1 MFCIKFILKWLL
13 MRLPRLNL
21 KTRITILFP
30 LAITLAV
37 GSLLFLVHTL
47 LQNYIKE
54 SISSH
59 QYQIVSLLAEDIDR
73 SVIAQQQ
80 ALIAIA
86 RTLTEAKV
94 QSPQAALNFLQGK
107 SEHLAGFDNGLFLFD
122 PQGKLIAELPLGIA
136 RSGTDFSYRDYLQQT
151 LATRKPFLSDPYVS
165 SQNHH
170 PPAIMFTAP
179 AFAAD
184 GSLFTILGGSVDL
197 SKGSFL
203 GRLARV
209 KFGESGYLFLFNNE
223 RLMVLHPDKTR
234 IMQKD
239 IPPGANKL
247 LDAALAGFEGTGET
261 INSRGVPMLT
271 SFKHLQSKDWII
283 GGNYLRSEAYAP
295 LHKQKMAFL
304 LIFTLFSLSTF
315 WFTRRYLHHFTAPIV
330 QLTEHVEALP
340 GKIGAQRIFPVQGG
354 DEVAILGAAF
364 NALIREVDWQQS
376 ELTSRETLYRTVVES
391 SLEMVY
397 WISADRQTM
406 HYVSPSSQNVTG
418 YPCADFYGQPE
429 LLNRLIHPLDLRRW
443 EGHCCYAGLR
453 EFNSAEDFRIVTA
466 RGETRWVSHLCRLVY
481 NEQNE
486 YVGVRGNFLD
496 ITLWKEAE
504 AALFSSEEKF
514 RLFFEEAS
522 DAIFII
528 DREGIILVANDE
540 ACLRYGFSHGEMIG
554 RPMAE
559 FDVTEESNFV
569 AERIAEVINKGAA
582 TYESRHRRKGAP
594 PLPVEINARSI
605 LFEEK
610 KVVLAVARDIS
621 ERKRNENHLRK
632 LSVAVE
638 QNPASIMITD
648 RNGVIE
654 YVNPHFTAL
663 TGYRREEAVGQTPRL
678 LTSGETS
685 TAAYGELWQTILAGG
700 EWRGEF
706 HNRKKNGELYWEEA
720 LIAPIRDDTGT
731 ITHFIAIK
739 ENISERKELEGQL
752 RHAQKMDAIGQLAG
766 GVAHDFNNI
775 LTAVIGYASIMH
787 IKLPADSPLKKSAEQ
802 IMETAERGAILTQGL
817 LAFSRKQ
824 ASNPRVIDLN
834 EILQRIEQL
843 LTRLIREDIALQL
856 ECAPRPLPIVAD
868 SVEIE
873 QVLMNL
879 ATNAR
884 DALPG
889 GGKIAITTAA
899 VTLDPAFA
907 QTHGIVEPGDYALLT
922 VTDNGHGMNEEVVK
936 RIYEP
941 FYTTKEVGKGT
952 GLGLSIVY
960 GIIKKHQGYIF
971 CHSSSGSGTTFQLY
985 FPLGTAVPE
994 STLLLPAH
1002 EEIVTAGRAIIL
1014 LAEDSDS
1021 ARIMMKDILEE
1032 FGYVVLAARDGQ
1044 EALELY
1050 HLHRETIDL
1059 LFLDVMMPKLKGREV
1074 YDAVRGIDPTIKALF
1089 CSGYDDEKVHRQ
1101 GGLTNDMFYL
1111 SKPFT
1116 PKELLM
1122 KIHEVLHA
1130 GK

>member
-1 MFCIKFILKWLL
+1 MLF
-13 MRLPRLNL
+13 PRLTL
-21 KTRITILFP
+21 KTRVTILFP

-37 GSLLFLVHTL
+37 GSLLFLIHTL
-47 LQNYIKE
+47 LQSYIKE
-54 SISSH
+54 SISTQ

-73 SVIAQQQ
+73 SVAAQQQ
-80 ALIAIA
+80 TLIDIA
-86 RTLTEAKV
+86 STLTREMIR
-94 QSPQAALNFLQGK
+94 SPQAALTFLK
-107 SEHLAGFDNGLFLFD
+107 EKREHLADFNNGMFLFD
-122 PQGKLIAELPLGIA
+122 PQGKMIAELPLELK

-179 AFAAD
+179 VVAAD
-184 GSLFTILGGSVDL
+184 GSLLAILGGSVDL
-197 SKGSFL
+197 GKGAFL

-209 KFGESGYLFLFNNE
+209 KFGESGYLFLFNHE

-239 IPPGANKL
+239 IPLGANKL
-247 LDAALAGFEGTGET
+247 LDAAIAGFDGSGET
-261 INSRGVPMLT
+261 TNSRGVAMLT
-271 SFKHLQSKDWII
+271 SFKHLQSKDWIL
-283 GGNYLRSEAYAP
+283 GGNYPLREAYAP
-295 LHKQKMAFL
+295 INKQKIAFL
-304 LIFTLFSLSTF
+304 AIFPFLSLSIF
-315 WFTRRYLHHFTAPIV
+315 WLTRRYLHHFTAPIV
-330 QLTEHVEALP
+330 QLTDHVKSLP
-340 GKIGAQRIFPVQGG
+340 DKTGGARIFPVQGG
-354 DEVAILGAAF
+354 EEVAILGAAF

-376 ELTSRETLYRTVVES
+376 ELASRETLYRTVVDS
-391 SLEMVY
+391 SLEMVF

-406 HYVSPSSQNVTG
+406 HYVSPSCQNVTG
-418 YPCADFYGQPE
+418 YACADFYRHPD
-429 LLNRLIHPLDLRRW
+429 LLNRMIYPLDSPRW
-443 EGHCCYAGLR
+443 EKHRSFAEPR
-453 EFNSAEDFRIVTA
+453 EGGIPQEFRIVTA
-466 RGETRWVSHLCRLVY
+466 DGETRWVSHLCRLVY

-486 YVGVRGNFLD
+486 NIGVRGSFLD

-504 AALFSSEEKF
+504 AALFASEEKF

-528 DREGIILVANDE
+528 DRKGIILVANDE

-554 RPMAE
+554 RPLTE
-559 FDVTEESNFV
+559 FDATEQSNFLE
-569 AERIAEVINKGAA
+569 ERIAEVMRKGAA
-582 TYESRHRRKGAP
+582 TFESKHRRKGAA

-621 ERKRNENHLRK
+621 ERKRNVAHLRK

-638 QNPASIMITD
+638 QNPASIVITD
-648 RNGVIE
+648 INGIIE

-663 TGYRREEAVGQTPRL
+663 TGYTLDELVGKTPSIL
-678 LTSGETS
+678 KSDETS
-685 TAAYGELWQTILAGG
+685 REAYAELWQTILAGG

-739 ENISERKELEGQL
+739 EDISERKELEGQL
-752 RHAQKMDAIGQLAG
+752 RHAQKMEAIGQLAG

-775 LTAVIGYASIMH
+775 LTAIIGYASIMH
-787 IKLPADSPLKKSAEQ
+787 IKLPDGSPLKKSAEQ
-802 IMETAERGAILTQGL
+802 IMETAERGASLTQGL

-824 ASNPRVIDLN
+824 VSNPRVIDLN
-834 EILQRIEQL
+834 EILQRLEQL
-843 LTRLIREDIALQL
+843 LMRLISEDISLHL
-856 ECAPRPLPIVAD
+856 ECASRPLPIVAD

-884 DALPG
+884 DALADG
-889 GGKIAITTAA
+889 GRIVITTTV

-907 QTHGIVEPGDYALLT
+907 QTHGFVQPGDYARLT
-922 VTDNGHGMNEEVVK
+922 FSDSGQGMDEETVK
-936 RIYEP
+936 RIFEP
-941 FYTTKEVGKGT
+941 FYTTKDLGKGT
-952 GLGLSIVY
+952 GLGLSIAY
-960 GIIKKHQGYIF
+960 GIIKKHHGYIF
-971 CHSSSGSGTTFQLY
+971 CHSAIGSGTAFQIY
-985 FPLGTAVPE
+985 FPLSATVPE
-994 STLLLPAH
+994 NIIAPPTPD
-1002 EEIVTAGRAIIL
+1002 EIDPAGRAIIL

-1021 ARIMMKDILEE
+1021 ARAMMQDILEE

-1044 EALELY
+1044 EAIDLY
-1050 HLHRETIDL
+1050 QRHRENIDL
-1059 LFLDVMMPKLKGREV
+1059 LLLDVMMPKLKGREV
-1074 YDAVRGIDPTIKALF
+1074 YDAVRRIDPTIKALF
-1089 CSGYDDEKVHRQ
+1089 CSGYDDEKVHCQ
-1101 GGLTNDMFYL
+1101 GGVASDMNFL

-1122 KIHEVLHA
+1122 KIREVLHA

>member
-1 MFCIKFILKWLL
+1 
-13 MRLPRLNL
+13 MRLPRLTL
-21 KTRITILFP
+21 KTRVTILFP
-30 LAITLAV
+30 LAITIAV
-37 GSLLFLVHTL
+37 GSLLFLIHTL
-47 LQNYIKE
+47 LQRYIKE
-54 SISSH
+54 SISTH

-73 SVIAQQQ
+73 SIVAQQQ
-80 ALIAIA
+80 TLINIA
-86 RTLTEAKV
+86 NTLTRDMV
-94 QSPQAALNFLQGK
+94 QNPQAASDFLQGK
-107 SEHLAGFDNGLFLFD
+107 REHLADFNNGIFLFD
-122 PQGKLIAELPLGIA
+122 PQGKMVAELPLGTK
-136 RSGTDFSYRDYLQQT
+136 RSGVDFSYRDYLQQS
-151 LATRKPFLSDPYVS
+151 LATKKPFLSDPYIS

-170 PPAIMFTAP
+170 PPAIMFTTP
-179 AFAAD
+179 FVAAD
-184 GSLFTILGGSVDL
+184 GSLLAILGGSIDL
-197 SKGSFL
+197 TKGSFL

-209 KFGESGYLFLFNNE
+209 KFGENGYLFLFTRE

-234 IMQKD
+234 IMQED

-247 LDAALAGFEGTGET
+247 LDAAIGGFEGAGET

-271 SFKHLQSKDWII
+271 SFKRLQSKDWII
-283 GGNYLRSEAYAP
+283 GGNYLLSEAYAP
-295 LHKQKMAFL
+295 VRKQKIAFL
-304 LIFTLFSLSTF
+304 AIFPLFSLSTF
-315 WFTRRYLHHFTAPIV
+315 WFTRRYLHHFTTPIV
-330 QLTEHVEALP
+330 QLTEHVQSLP
-340 GKIGAQRIFPVQGG
+340 DKSGAERIFPVQGG

-376 ELTSRETLYRTVVES
+376 ELASRETLYRTVVDS
-391 SLEMVY
+391 SLEMVF

-406 HYVSPSSQNVTG
+406 HYVSPSCQNVTG
-418 YPCADFYGQPE
+418 YACADFYAQPD
-429 LLNRLIHPLDLRRW
+429 LLGRLIHPLDRPRW
-443 EGHCCYAGLR
+443 EGHCCYAGLH
-453 EFNSAEDFRIVTA
+453 EFNIAEDFRIITA
-466 RGETRWVSHLCRLVY
+466 DNETRWVRHLCRLVY

-486 YVGVRGNFLD
+486 YIGIRGNFLD

-504 AALFSSEEKF
+504 AAFFASEEKF

-522 DAIFII
+522 DAIFIV
-528 DREGIILVANDE
+528 DREGTILVANDE

-559 FDVTEESNFV
+559 FDATEENDFV
-569 AERIAEVINKGAA
+569 RARIAEVMSKGAA
-582 TYESRHRRKGAP
+582 TFESKHRRNGSA

-605 LFEEK
+605 VFEEK

-621 ERKRNENHLRK
+621 ERKRNETHLRK

-654 YVNPHFTAL
+654 YINPHFTAL
-663 TGYRREEAVGQTPRL
+663 TGYSLEEAVGQTPRL

-685 TAAYGELWQTILAGG
+685 YEAYQQLWETILAGG

-706 HNRKKNGELYWEEA
+706 HNRKKNGEFYWEEA
-720 LIAPIRDDTGT
+720 LIAPIRDDAGT

-775 LTAVIGYASIMH
+775 LTAIIGYASIIH
-787 IKLPADSPLKKSAEQ
+787 IKLPAGSPLKKNAEQ
-802 IMETAERGAILTQGL
+802 IMETAERGASLTQGL

-824 ASNPRVIDLN
+824 VSNPRVIDLN

-843 LTRLIREDIALQL
+843 LRRLISEDITLQL
-856 ECAPRPLPIVAD
+856 ECAARPLPIVAD

-884 DALPG
+884 DALPD
-889 GGKIAITTAA
+889 GGKIVITAA
-899 VTLDPAFA
+899 ALTLDPAFA
-907 QTHGIVEPGDYALLT
+907 QAHGIVEPGDYALLT
-922 VTDNGHGMNEEVVK
+922 VTDNGQGMDEEVVK

-971 CHSSSGSGTTFQLY
+971 CHSGRGSGTTFQLY
-985 FPLGTAVPE
+985 FPLGTTVPE
-994 STLLLPAH
+994 STVILPVLD
-1002 EEIVTAGRAIIL
+1002 EIVPAERAIIL

-1021 ARIMMKDILEE
+1021 ARAMMQDILEE

-1044 EALELY
+1044 EAIDLY
-1050 HLHRETIDL
+1050 HRHRDTIDL

-1074 YDAVRGIDPTIKALF
+1074 FDAIHRIDPTIKALF
-1089 CSGYDDEKVHRQ
+1089 CSGYDDEKVQCQ
-1101 GGLTNDMFYL
+1101 GGGGQRH
-1111 SKPFT
+1111 
-1116 PKELLM
+1116 ELFVET
-1122 KIHEVLHA
+1122 IHAQRIINEDS
-1130 GK
+1130 

>member
-1 MFCIKFILKWLL
+1 MLFS
-13 MRLPRLNL
+13 RLTL

-30 LAITLAV
+30 LAFTLAV
-37 GSLLFLVHTL
+37 GSLLFLIHTL
-47 LQNYIKE
+47 LQHYIKE

-59 QYQIVSLLAEDIDR
+59 QYQIVSLLADDIDR
-73 SVIAQQQ
+73 SVAAQQQ
-80 ALIAIA
+80 TVIDIAS
-86 RTLTEAKV
+86 TLTREMV
-94 QSPQAALNFLQGK
+94 QSPQAALHFLQGQR
-107 SEHLAGFDNGLFLFD
+107 EHLAVFDNGLFLFD
-122 PQGKLIAELPLGIA
+122 PQGKMIAEIPLGTK
-136 RSGTDFSYRDYLQQT
+136 RSGVDFSYRDYLQQS
-151 LATRKPFLSDPYVS
+151 LATRKPFLSDPYIS
-165 SQNHH
+165 SQSHH

-179 AFAAD
+179 VVAAD
-184 GSLFTILGGSVDL
+184 GTLLAVLGGSVDL

-209 KFGESGYLFLFNNE
+209 KFGESGYLFLFNRE
-223 RLMVLHPDKTR
+223 RLMILHPDKNL

-239 IPPGANKL
+239 IPAGANQL
-247 LDAALAGFEGTGET
+247 LDAAIAGFEGTGET
-261 INSRGVPMLT
+261 INSRGRAMLT
-271 SFKHLQSKDWII
+271 SFKRLQSKDWII
-283 GGNYLRSEAYAP
+283 GGNYPLSEAYAP
-295 LHKQKMAFL
+295 VNQQKMAFL
-304 LIFTLFSLSTF
+304 VIFPLFSLSTF

-330 QLTEHVEALP
+330 HLTDHVQSLP
-340 GKIGAQRIFPVQGG
+340 DKTGAERIFPVQGG
-354 DEVAILGAAF
+354 EEVAILGAAF
-364 NALIREVDWQQS
+364 NALIREIDWQQS
-376 ELTSRETLYRTVVES
+376 ELASRETLYRTVVDS
-391 SLEMVY
+391 SLEMVF
-397 WISADRQTM
+397 WIAPDRQIM
-406 HYVSPSSQNVTG
+406 HYISPSCQSVTG
-418 YPCADFYGQPE
+418 YACADFYRQPD
-429 LLNRLIHPLDLRRW
+429 LLNQMIHPLDLPLW
-443 EGHCCYAGLR
+443 QSHCRQAGSQ
-453 EFNSAEDFRIVTA
+453 EFTTPLEFRIVTA
-466 RGETRWVSHLCRLVY
+466 SGETRWASHLCRPVY

-486 YVGVRGNFLD
+486 YIGVRGSFLD

-504 AALFSSEEKF
+504 AALFASEEKF

-522 DAIFII
+522 DAIFIV

-554 RPMAE
+554 KPMAE
-559 FDVTEESNFV
+559 FDATAESDFV
-569 AERIAEVINKGAA
+569 AERIAEVMSKGAA
-582 TYESRHRRKGAP
+582 TFESKHRRKGGT
-594 PLPVEINARSI
+594 PLPVEVNARSI

-621 ERKRNENHLRK
+621 ERKRNVAHLRK

-648 RNGVIE
+648 RNGIIE
-654 YVNPHFTAL
+654 YINPHFTAL
-663 TGYRREEAVGQTPRL
+663 TGYSLEEAVGQTPSL

-685 TAAYGELWQTILAGG
+685 RAAYRELWQTILAGG

-720 LIAPIRDDTGT
+720 LIAPIRDDAGT

-775 LTAVIGYASIMH
+775 LTAIIGYASIMH
-787 IKLPADSPLKKSAEQ
+787 IKLPTDSPLKKSAEQ
-802 IMETAERGAILTQGL
+802 IMETAERGASLTQGL

-824 ASNPRVIDLN
+824 VSNPRVIDLN

-843 LTRLIREDIALQL
+843 LIRLIREDITLQL

-884 DALPG
+884 DALPN
-889 GGKIAITTAA
+889 GGKIDITTT
-899 VTLDPAFA
+899 VLTIDPSFA
-907 QTHGIVEPGDYALLT
+907 QAHGFVEPGDYALLSFN
-922 VTDNGHGMNEEVVK
+922 DNGQGMDEEIVK
-936 RIYEP
+936 RIFEP
-941 FYTTKEVGKGT
+941 FYTTKDLGKGT

-960 GIIKKHQGYIF
+960 GIIKKHHGYII
-971 CHSSSGSGTTFQLY
+971 CHSAIGSGTTFQLY
-985 FPLGTAVPE
+985 FPLIDAIPENTIPLPVPD
-994 STLLLPAH
+994 
-1002 EEIVTAGRAIIL
+1002 EINPAGRAIIL

-1021 ARIMMKDILEE
+1021 ARTMMQDILEE

-1044 EALELY
+1044 EAIDLY
-1050 HLHRETIDL
+1050 HRHRENIDL

-1074 YDAVRGIDPTIKALF
+1074 YDAIRRVDPTIKALF

-1101 GGLTNDMFYL
+1101 GGVATDMNFL

-1122 KIHEVLHA
+1122 KIREVLHA